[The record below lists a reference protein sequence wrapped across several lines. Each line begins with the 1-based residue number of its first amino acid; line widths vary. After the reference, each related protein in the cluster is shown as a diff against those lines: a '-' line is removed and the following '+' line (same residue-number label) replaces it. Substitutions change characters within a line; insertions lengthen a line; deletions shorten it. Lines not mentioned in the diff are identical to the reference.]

1 MLNELRRLVQEVDS
15 AAGLEAALDLIVRRV
30 RAIIRSEVCSVYLLE
45 PGVDGVEPCYVL
57 GASDGF
63 DRSLIG
69 KVRLRKGAGLV
80 GFVAERAEPV
90 NLANGHRHPRF
101 EFVPETG
108 EDRLYGFVGA
118 PIIRRRQ
125 VLGVIVVQRVE
136 KIGFSDDELSFLVT
150 LASQLSAAITHAES
164 LGTVGRT
171 GAAVGVNRMLMGL
184 PGAPGVASGRSV
196 VVYSPAK
203 LDAVPDRRTDN
214 PALEEARLRRAVD
227 DVRRDVAMLG
237 ERLSDTVAAQDR
249 AIFDAYCTM
258 LSDDSLVDKTVI
270 RIRQGQWAPAALR
283 DTVNAHARVFA
294 EMDDP
299 YLAERASDI
308 RDLGR
313 RVLLRLQSEAAGRAE
328 YPDNCILVGED
339 VTAMNLAEVPP
350 EKLRGIVS
358 VRGSGYS
365 HVAILARSIGIPCV
379 MGVSDLPVG
388 RVAERE
394 MIADGYSG
402 RVYVEPSAAMRD
414 EFERLQ
420 QEEEELSHSL
430 ATLADL
436 AAQTPDGRHIPLY
449 ANAGLLAEF
458 AVGSRAHVEG
468 VGLYRTEFPFIARER
483 FPTEDEQYTVYRQAL
498 EAFHPGP
505 VVIRTLDAGGD
516 KVLPYFPISEE
527 NPFLGWR
534 GIRLTL
540 DQPTIFLSQ
549 LRAMLRANEG
559 LGNLQILL
567 PMISS
572 VHEVDEAN
580 ALLCQALTEVQEEGI
595 AVERPPLGLMIEV
608 PSMVFQIDDMA
619 KRVDFFSI
627 GTNDLTQYLL
637 AVDRNNER
645 VAALYDHLH
654 PAVIR
659 ALVEI
664 VDQAHR
670 HRRLV
675 SVCGEMADDP
685 AAVILLI
692 GMGVDSLSMASAALP
707 RIKWVVRSFRADEAM
722 ALLNQSMAQTDAA
735 QIRRLLTQALVDNG
749 LGGLVRA
756 GKR

>member
-15 AAGLEAALDLIVRRV
+15 AASLEAALALIVRRV
-30 RAIIRSEVCSVYLLE
+30 RAIIQSEVCSVYLLE
-45 PGVDGVEPCYVL
+45 PGADGAEPCYVL
-57 GASDGF
+57 GASEGF
-63 DRSLIG
+63 DRGLIG

-108 EDRLYGFVGA
+108 EDRLHGFLGA

-136 KIGFSDDELSFLVT
+136 KVGFNEDELSFLVT

-164 LGTVGRT
+164 LGTVGQA
-171 GAAVGVNRMLMGL
+171 GAAVGVDRMFMGL

-203 LDAVPDRRTDN
+203 LAAVPDRRTDD
-214 PALEEARLRRAVD
+214 PVREVARLLRAVD
-227 DVRRDVAMLG
+227 EARHEVAMLG
-237 ERLSDTVAAQDR
+237 ERLGDAVSAQDR
-249 AIFDAYCTM
+249 AIFDAYCAI
-258 LSDDSLVDKTVI
+258 LSDDSLVDETVA

-283 DTVNAHARVFA
+283 DTVDAHARVFA

-313 RVLLRLQSEAAGRAE
+313 RVLLRLQSKAIEQAE

-350 EKLRGIVS
+350 ERLSGIVS
-358 VRGSGYS
+358 VHGSGYS

-402 RVYVEPSAAMRD
+402 RVYVEPSAVVRD
-414 EFERLQ
+414 EFDRLQ
-420 QEEEELSHSL
+420 REEAELSHSL
-430 ATLADL
+430 TTLAEL
-436 AAQTPDGRHIPLY
+436 SSETPDGRRVPLY

-458 AVGSRAHVEG
+458 AASNRSQAEG
-468 VGLYRTEFPFIARER
+468 VGLYRTEFPFIVRER
-483 FPTEDEQYTVYRQAL
+483 FPTEDEQYAVYRQAL

-516 KVLPYFPISEE
+516 KALPYFPISEE

-540 DQPTIFLSQ
+540 DQPNIFLSQ

-580 ALLCQALTEVQEEGI
+580 ALLRQALSEVKEEGV
-595 AVERPPLGLMIEV
+595 AVDRPPLGVMIEV
-608 PSMVFQIDDMA
+608 PSVVFQIDDMA
-619 KRVDFFSI
+619 KQVDFFSI

-664 VDQAHR
+664 VERAHR
-670 HRRLV
+670 QGRLV

-685 AAVILLI
+685 AAVILLV

-707 RIKWVVRSFRADEAM
+707 RIKWVVRSFRSDAAM
-722 ALLNQSMAQTDAA
+722 DLLAQSMAQTDAA